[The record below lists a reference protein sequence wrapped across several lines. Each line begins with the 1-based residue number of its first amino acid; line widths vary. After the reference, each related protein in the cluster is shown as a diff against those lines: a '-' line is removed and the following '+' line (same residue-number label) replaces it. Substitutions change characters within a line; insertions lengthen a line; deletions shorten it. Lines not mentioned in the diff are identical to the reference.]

1 MRILVVLT
9 GGTFG
14 SVRQGDYLSA
24 GTIGGQLERLSSVVA
39 SFSDVQFSFTQPFSK
54 LSENIRPN
62 DWAAIFA
69 AILEKRAEFDNV
81 IVVHGTD
88 TMAYSA
94 AAIAYLNA
102 VSLKTTIVFTG
113 ANRPIS
119 DSDTDAFVNFSQAV
133 LALKYF
139 SEQAVSGCFVVF
151 NGESDGN
158 APGRIHPAV
167 RVKKDK
173 WDHYCYR
180 SFYVNTKE
188 QCIGD
193 VVENRV
199 RFDFSIYERLLLSSV
214 PTNLASLA
222 FAEKTVCGIKIFPGL
237 NPDDLPLPNGNRRYF
252 LIELYNSGTAPADG
266 SEFDLTSWVSAV
278 TNAGGLV
285 FAISQHEGKSGLS
298 MDIYETSGALLN
310 AGVIPLGDMIWEAA
324 LPKLML
330 AAKNFNDNSDVRD
343 FMLKNIAGEIK

>member
-1 MRILVVLT
+1 MRTLVVLT

-24 GTIGGQLERLSSVVA
+24 GTTDDQLERLGSLLA
-39 SFSDVQFSFTQPFSK
+39 GFPEVQFSFTQPFSK
-54 LSENIRPN
+54 LSENMHPN
-62 DWAAIFA
+62 DWEAIFA
-69 AILEKRAEFDNV
+69 AILEKRGEFDNV
-81 IVVHGTD
+81 VVVHGTD

-94 AAIAYLNA
+94 AAVAYLNA
-102 VSLKTTIVFTG
+102 VSLQTTIVFTG

-119 DSDTDAFVNFSQAV
+119 DSDTDALVNFRQAV

-139 SEQAVSGCFVVF
+139 SEQTVSGCFIVF
-151 NGESDGN
+151 NGESDGDT
-158 APGRIHPAV
+158 PGRIHPAV

-180 SFYVNTKE
+180 SFYVNSKE
-188 QCIGD
+188 QSIGE
-193 VVENRV
+193 VVGSSV
-199 RFDFSIYERLLLSSV
+199 RFDFPVYERLLDSSV
-214 PTNLASLA
+214 STNLASLA
-222 FAEKTVCGIKIFPGL
+222 FAEKSVCGIKIFPGL
-237 NPDDLPLPNGNRRYF
+237 NPEDLPLPNSNRRCF

-266 SEFDLTSWVSAV
+266 SEFDLTSWVSKV
-278 TNAGGLV
+278 TDAGGLV

-298 MDIYETSGALLN
+298 MNIYETSGALLD

-324 LPKLML
+324 VPKLML
-330 AAKNFNDNSDVRD
+330 AARNFSNNADVRD